1 MSIQEIEKEV
11 IEEFEMFDDWMDKYN
26 YIIDLGKKLTP
37 LDLQFKTE
45 KNLVTGCQS
54 NVWLHATLENG
65 NIHFQA
71 DSDAL
76 IPKGIVA
83 ILLRVLSGHSPDE
96 LLHADMGFIKA
107 IGLEEH
113 LSPNRANGLLSMVEK
128 MKKIALSFKAQQN

>member
-1 MSIQEIEKEV
+1 MSIEEIEKEV

-26 YIIDLGKKLTP
+26 YIIDLGKKLKP
-37 LDLQFKTE
+37 VDMQFKTE
-45 KNLVTGCQS
+45 NNLVTGCQS

-65 NIHFQA
+65 KVHFQA

-96 LLHADMGFIKA
+96 LLKADMGFIKA

-113 LSPNRANGLLSMVEK
+113 LSPNRANGLLSMVER

>member
-26 YIIDLGKKLTP
+26 YIIDLGKKLKP
-37 LDLQFKTE
+37 VDMQFKTE
-45 KNLVTGCQS
+45 DNLVTGCQS

-65 NIHFQA
+65 KVHFQA

-96 LLHADMGFIKA
+96 LLKADMGFIKA

-113 LSPNRANGLLSMVEK
+113 LSPNRANGLLSMVER

>member
-26 YIIDLGKKLTP
+26 YIIDLGKKLKP
-37 LDLQFKTE
+37 VDLQFKTE
-45 KNLVTGCQS
+45 NNLVTGCQS

-65 NIHFQA
+65 KVHFQA

-96 LLHADMGFIKA
+96 LLKADMGFIKA

-113 LSPNRANGLLSMVEK
+113 LSPNRANGLLSMVER